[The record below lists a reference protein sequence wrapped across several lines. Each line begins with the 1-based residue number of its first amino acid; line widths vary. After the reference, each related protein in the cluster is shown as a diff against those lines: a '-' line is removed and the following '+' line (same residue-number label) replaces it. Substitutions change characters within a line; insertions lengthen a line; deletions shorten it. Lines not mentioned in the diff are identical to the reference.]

1 MIIDTL
7 KKEHIPALV
16 DIEKACFGDSAWTYE
31 GFLGELNGA
40 FSVFLCAV
48 EGDTVFGC
56 ICMNTTEEQGFI
68 SKVMVA
74 PAHRRE
80 GIAKA
85 MLQALIQ
92 YAAQAGMRELT
103 LEVRESNI
111 PARSLYTAFGFKNLG
126 KRRNFY
132 HSPKEDAVI
141 MTKVL

>member
-1 MIIDTL
+1 
-7 KKEHIPALV
+7 
-16 DIEKACFGDSAWTYE
+16 
-31 GFLGELNGA
+31 
-40 FSVFLCAV
+40 
-48 EGDTVFGC
+48 
-56 ICMNTTEEQGFI
+56 
-68 SKVMVA
+68 MVA